1 MTAELPR
8 GHIDPIPHEARPFQG
23 RPAGIVTRLVAA
35 VLDSLV
41 VGIVMTAT
49 YLGWCGLLFLI
60 QGRSF
65 TFPRPG
71 VFFGLGLAF
80 GIAFVYL
87 TVFWALI
94 GRTYGY
100 LVMGLRV
107 QRRSGKPIR
116 FVGAAIRA
124 GFVLVF
130 PIGIFWVPVG
140 RGNKSLQ
147 DGVLGTRVVYDW
159 KPRPVRPRLRLED
172 ETPEIESPVTERPIT
187 ESPENVS

>member
-1 MTAELPR
+1 MTAEVPR

-23 RPAGIVTRLVAA
+23 QPAGIVTRLVAA
-35 VLDSLV
+35 AIDSLV
-41 VGIVMTAT
+41 VGIVMAAT

-71 VFFGLGLAF
+71 VFFGLGAAF
-80 GIAFVYL
+80 VIAFVYL

-116 FVGAAIRA
+116 LIGAAIRA
-124 GFVLVF
+124 AFVLVF
-130 PIGIFWVPVG
+130 PIGILWVPVS
-140 RGNKSLQ
+140 RGNVSLQ

-159 KPRPVRPRLRLED
+159 KPRANRVGFHID
-172 ETPEIESPVTERPIT
+172 PEAVEPQA
-187 ESPENVS
+187 